1 MKRGYRKMDKRIEE
15 INNLGCDTDE
25 AMKRMLNDEE
35 FYIECLNGIIEDE
48 NFDKLK
54 SSIENHEIEDAFDA
68 AHTLKGVL
76 ANLGLTN
83 MYNIVYDVVESLRV
97 GNDENLLPRVD
108 EVNKMK
114 SQLKE
119 ILSE

>member
-1 MKRGYRKMDKRIEE
+1 MDKRIEE

-54 SSIENHEIEDAFDA
+54 SALENHEIKKAFDA

-83 MYNIVYDVVESLRV
+83 MYNIVYDVVESLRA

-108 EVNKMK
+108 EIYRMK

-119 ILSE
+119 ILSK